1 MEKRKSV
8 LSEKSYDFAI
18 RIVKLSQTLNTQK
31 EFVLSKQI
39 LKSGTSVGALIREAK
54 FAQSNADFIHKF
66 SIALKEA
73 HETEYW
79 LNLLKDTSYIEENIF
94 EEINKTCSEIIAML
108 IATINTLKSKNS

>member
-66 SIALKEA
+66 SIVLKEA